1 MFGCVVRS
9 HSQVICRGGRPN
21 DVQQERLHLGVR
33 QLDRPRAQR
42 QAGVLL
48 ARAGGEVERVG
59 QLLRRQPLAPCS
71 GV

>member
-9 HSQVICRGGRPN
+9 HSQVICRARPAEH
-21 DVQQERLHLGVR
+21 VQQERPHARVG

-48 ARAGGEVERVG
+48 ARAGGEVEGVG
-59 QLLRRQPLAPCS
+59 QLLRRQPLAP
-71 GV
+71 